1 MKVSLPGIAH
11 WRHDLGHC
19 LHATAGVL
27 LGFHGADPL
36 DLLGAAWGF
45 DYPAGDMRR
54 EEYYFPCRRGSL
66 FASLAPYHDVA
77 STWHAPSSPEQGWDE
92 VRARLLAGTPVA
104 VAADNYFLPFR
115 PAYQDVHTNHLLV
128 VYGFDE
134 ARGTVSVCDPVPPRF
149 RGEIPIEALTAARD
163 SANPVRH
170 SRDMFFTANPIG
182 NRWLDVTVTG
192 PTGPASRER
201 LREIMAANLTGY
213 EGAADGS
220 SDYRGLPG
228 LERFLR
234 EAAARLAGGDTSVVD
249 EVFVVAGV
257 ALAVTGLHGDYLAAA
272 ARRLGEPPLLK
283 LAREVDRIAHH
294 WSAVRIIVATGRD
307 DPATAGRALAGRTT
321 ELLLDQLGTVDRMA
335 AVAGSI

>member
-1 MKVSLPGIAH
+1 MKASLPGITH

-54 EEYYFPCRRGSL
+54 EEYYFPCRDRSL
-66 FASLAPYHDVA
+66 FASLAPHHNVE
-77 STWHAPSSPEQGWDE
+77 STWHTPSSPEQGWED

-128 VYGFDE
+128 VHGFDE
-134 ARGTVSVCDPVPPRF
+134 DRGTVSVCDPVPPRF
-149 RGEIPIEALTAARD
+149 LGEIRIEELTAARD

-182 NRWLDVTVTG
+182 NRWLDVTVSG
-192 PTGPASRER
+192 HTGPASRER
-201 LREIMAANLTGY
+201 LREIVAANVSGW

-234 EAAARLAGGDTSVVD
+234 EAATRLADGDPSVVD

-283 LAREVDRIAHH
+283 LAREVERIAHH

-307 DPATAGRALAGRTT
+307 DPATAGRTLAVRTT
-321 ELLLDQLGTVDRMA
+321 ALLADQLTTVDRMT
-335 AVAGSI
+335 AVAASI

>member
-1 MKVSLPGIAH
+1 MKASLPGIAH

-45 DYPAGDMRR
+45 DYTAGDMRR
-54 EEYYFPCRRGSL
+54 EEYYFPCGQRSL
-66 FASLAPYHDVA
+66 FASLAPFHDVT

-92 VRARLLAGTPVA
+92 VRARVLAGTPVA

-128 VYGFDE
+128 VHGFDE
-134 ARGTVSVCDPVPPRF
+134 ERGTVSVCDPVPPRF
-149 RGEIPIEALTAARD
+149 LGEIRIEELTAARD

-182 NRWLDVTVTG
+182 NRWLDVTVSG
-192 PTGPASRER
+192 HTGPASRER
-201 LREIMAANLTGY
+201 LREIMTANL
-213 EGAADGS
+213 EGLRGVDDGS
-220 SDYRGLPG
+220 SDHRGLPG
-228 LERFLR
+228 QERFLR
-234 EAAARLAGGDTSVVD
+234 EAAARLSGGDASVVD

-272 ARRLGEPPLLK
+272 GRRLGERPLLT

-294 WSAVRIIVATGRD
+294 WSAVRIMVATGRD
-307 DPATAGRALAGRTT
+307 DPATAGRALAGRMTA
-321 ELLLDQLGTVDRMA
+321 LLADQLATVDRMA
-335 AVAGSI
+335 AVAAAL